1 MNEDTSNQ
9 SSKTK
14 VQNKDDLKKIFLEP
28 TYGIK
33 GKPLGDDRGHK
44 SFMGGSSYGTR
55 RWLIL
60 ITSIIAFCCMA
71 ALLFK
76 GDQLL
81 THALQQIRTASYF
94 SNFVLKIESEIV
106 ALNSDSN
113 NFIWTKDI
121 RYAENY
127 NKRAEILIRELNILV
142 ENREFPTSQKLST
155 TVYDG
160 IVEHKKQFSKI
171 IEIQKLIGFNDQIGI
186 LANANTSLV
195 TLEKRLSQLTSTKN
209 NIKLQNFISNIKISE
224 IKLAQDISIKKQ
236 EEIKVLINLL
246 SQAVLNAKLQNK
258 EKRILK
264 RLIQSHSNDITQLSR
279 SYMIYNKAK
288 TRLGEISAYIAPSIN
303 TIINFNDNLKLL
315 TRQENR
321 ETHALIRQIILS
333 GTSGI
338 LLLLIISHMIIIRSI
353 SIPSETIAETAMEL
367 AHGNVSAPIPYLAN
381 SDATGQLSNTLII
394 FRENMLQADR
404 LRKDLEIAR
413 QKDVQPSVEYVTNS
427 DNSPSIEEYHGEILS
442 NPDFSIDNNTI
453 SNISNKITTT
463 SQNASNAFEEVER
476 TEIMVSGLEDTAD
489 KIEDIEILMVGINDQ
504 ISLLAV
510 QTALH
515 TTNSADEENLIHLYE
530 KRDRKK
536 TKLKS
541 GSGQSVDDRIKSIQ
555 EGTKKVIKDVQEIG
569 TAVND
574 ANQVAREIS
583 NSISREALEAAN
595 QLLRQSE
602 DLRTILDNI
611 LDKTQNENTTVSKP
625 DL

>member
-14 VQNKDDLKKIFLEP
+14 VQNKDGLKKIFLEP

-94 SNFVLKIESEIV
+94 SNFILKIESEIV

-160 IVEHKKQFSKI
+160 IVEHKKQFSKV

-195 TLEKRLSQLTSTKN
+195 TLEKRLSQLTSTRN

-367 AHGNVSAPIPYLAN
+367 AHGNVSAPIPYLSN
-381 SDATGQLSNTLII
+381 LDATGQLSNTLII

-413 QKDVQPSVEYVTNS
+413 QKDAQPSVEYVTNS

-515 TTNSADEENLIHLYE
+515 TNNSADEENLIHLYE

-569 TAVND
+569 TAVNG

-611 LDKTQNENTTVSKP
+611 LDKTQNENTTISKP